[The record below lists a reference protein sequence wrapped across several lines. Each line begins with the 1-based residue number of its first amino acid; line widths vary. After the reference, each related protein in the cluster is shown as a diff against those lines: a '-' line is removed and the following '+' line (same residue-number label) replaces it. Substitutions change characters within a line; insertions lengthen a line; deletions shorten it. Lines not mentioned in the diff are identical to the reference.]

1 MHLLPPLLGVFRW
14 FSHRVFSVFICSQW
28 FKNNWVWLREIPHS
42 FCGNDDLTVGCLN
55 INSPNKVVSCFQ
67 NTLPASLQLQLPP
80 PLPPSTSVHLF
91 LTYYLKSILLTSDR
105 FPIDYDYDY
114 D

>member
-1 MHLLPPLLGVFRW
+1 M
-14 FSHRVFSVFICSQW
+14 FSEHPSSI
-28 FKNNWVWLREIPHS
+28 I
-42 FCGNDDLTVGCLN
+42 T
-55 INSPNKVVSCFQ
+55 IA
-67 NTLPASLQLQLPP
+67 TPP